1 MTINE
6 GLEITAYI
14 PGLLQEEAIALAQH
28 SLGLSLTSS
37 LSS

>member
-14 PGLLQEEAIALAQH
+14 PGLLQEEAIALA
-28 SLGLSLTSS
+28 
-37 LSS
+37 